1 MGENKSINK
10 QGDTTKKTT
19 MLKHQVAGKVT
30 MEGVVKI
37 GEELKVPDAWYRIV
51 KIHDKQWVEFEQDKM
66 QPRDSIMNTFYR
78 KFCKQTPWG
87 DEELLYMLNEGKLGK
102 AVEAALLKWDLD
114 GTNFYLQLEGKL
126 RLHKDSHISRELKRT
141 YQSAV
146 EGKSMITDETEIST
160 VTTDTLHENEKLKD
174 MLAKHQDTIPKEVL
188 DFLMKTGT
196 PPQDER
202 GVK

>member
-1 MGENKSINK
+1 MGKNKSITK

-51 KIHDKQWVEFEQDKM
+51 EIHDKQWVEFEQDKM

-196 PPQDER
+196 PPQDGR